1 MVLEIIV
8 ATLALVR
15 KQELKFSQLNINVM
29 ALASGKFFSA
39 C

>member
-1 MVLEIIV
+1 MVPEIIV
-8 ATLALVR
+8 ATLVLVI

-29 ALASGKFFSA
+29 LLASGKFFSA